1 MDIVLTIIGVLVLV
15 LIVWWLLKF
24 VLKMTTRVIGCAVTG
39 VIAIGIV
46 IVLLML
52 FKIF

>member
-1 MDIVLTIIGVLVLV
+1 MNIILTIIGILVLV
-15 LIVWWLLKF
+15 MIVWWLLKF
-24 VLKMTTRVIGCAVTG
+24 VLKMTSRVIGCAVTG

-46 IVLLML
+46 VVLLML